1 MVRAIDA
8 AASGM
13 ISQMNLNDIL
23 ANNLANINTP
33 GFKQTMA
40 AFKDIKEASVNEITP
55 SKGYETDKKIGTVS
69 LGSMLDSTWID
80 FRQGGMKT
88 TGNKLDLA
96 VNGRGFFTVQ
106 TPDGLAYTRNGSFTV
121 NSKGS
126 ITTTDG
132 HLLMG
137 ERGPLIIDIQNAQV
151 NNITVNSNGE
161 ILHDGQSVGKIKI
174 SDFKDLQ
181 SLQAF
186 GNSLYKPLNNQ
197 PAINAENFEIKQGA
211 LESSNANVVETMV
224 NSIQGQRTYD
234 ALAKVVETTS
244 RSLSKSINE
253 VGRIKR

>member
-13 ISQMNLNDIL
+13 ISQMTLNDIL

-40 AFKDIKEASVNEITP
+40 AFKDINEASVNEINPT
-55 SKGYETDKKIGTVS
+55 KGYETDRPLGTVS
-69 LGSMLDSTWID
+69 LGSMLDTTCID
-80 FRQGGMKT
+80 FRQGGIKT

-106 TPDGLAYTRNGSFTV
+106 TQDGLAYTRNGSFTV
-121 NSKGS
+121 DSKGS

-132 HLLMG
+132 YLLMG
-137 ERGPLIIDIQNAQV
+137 ERGPLTIDIQNSEV

-161 ILHDGQSVGKIKI
+161 ILQNGQSIGKIKI
-174 SDFKDLQ
+174 SDFNDLKSLQ
-181 SLQAF
+181 SF
-186 GNSLYKPLNNQ
+186 GNSLYKPSGNQ
-197 PAINAENFEIKQGA
+197 LSINAENYEIKQGA
-211 LESSNANVVETMV
+211 LETSNANVVETMV
-224 NSIQGQRTYD
+224 NSIQGQRTYE

-244 RSLSKSINE
+244 RSLNKSVNE